1 MNILAK
7 ILSSKV
13 RAEIFRILF
22 GIKNPK
28 LHLREIQRSS
38 GFAISTVNQE
48 AKKLSKLG
56 LIKERK
62 SGNRVYYRANINHPL
77 YREIHN
83 MVIKTIGLC
92 DLFKEVLVDKPV
104 IIAFIFGSTAEGKEK
119 PESDIDLFIIGD
131 IDLRNLS
138 ALLKE
143 PGLKIDR
150 EINPHIMT
158 VNEFIKRRNGKDHF
172 ITHILESSKIFI
184 IGSENDFRKLG

>member
-1 MNILAK
+1 MQRDLGICTVIPNNCSVFTYKVVEMNILAE

-28 LHLREIQRSS
+28 LHLREIQRRS

-62 SGNRVYYRANINHPL
+62 SGNRVYYRANINQPL

-104 IIAFIFGSTAEGKEK
+104 IIAFIFGSTAEGKELK
-119 PESDIDLFIIGD
+119 LVKSQLT
-131 IDLRNLS
+131 LRS
-138 ALLKE
+138 SRVLKQTYI
-143 PGLKIDR
+143 PR
-150 EINPHIMT
+150 
-158 VNEFIKRRNGKDHF
+158 
-172 ITHILESSKIFI
+172 
-184 IGSENDFRKLG
+184 